1 MTAGY
6 KVKLCGTT
14 SRADALLAAEAGA
27 DWFGV
32 VVETS
37 FSPRSL
43 TIEQARE
50 LFTDPPLPAVAL
62 VFEMAEPRL
71 EELIL
76 TLSPIAVQFLHQ
88 EQPDV
93 QRRLKEKFPQV
104 ELWQSIHLPPA
115 GEAVELEPVKQAI
128 DAYLAAGIDVL
139 LFDTAAT
146 VGGKK
151 KFGGTG
157 ITADWD
163 VIRQVF
169 DTIRGKVPVLLAG
182 GINPDNAAAGLEAI
196 MPEGLDLCSGVEAS
210 PGKRDP
216 DKVKALMAAVRQF
229 ETPKGENKQ

>member
-1 MTAGY
+1 MTAGC

-14 SRADALLAAEAGA
+14 SRADALMAAEAGA

-32 VVETS
+32 VVETN

-62 VFEMAEPRL
+62 VFEMSEPRL
-71 EELIL
+71 EFLIQ
-76 TLSPIAVQFLHQ
+76 TLSPTAVQFLHQ

-93 QRRLKEKFPQV
+93 QRRLKAKFPQIA
-104 ELWQSIHLPPA
+104 LWQSIHLPPA
-115 GEAVELEPVKQAI
+115 GEAVELAPVKEAI

-157 ITADWD
+157 ITADWGI
-163 VIRQVF
+163 IRQVL
-169 DTIRGKVPVLLAG
+169 DTIRGRVPVLLAG
-182 GINPDNAAAGLEAI
+182 GINPDNAAAGLEAVL
-196 MPEGLDLCSGVEAS
+196 PDGLDLCSGVEAS
-210 PGKRDP
+210 PGRRDP
-216 DKVKALMAAVRQF
+216 DKVRALMAAVHQF
-229 ETPKGENKQ
+229 VHSKGETKQ